1 MNRRWLFSIVLAL
14 TIVLVGCAGSSEAA
28 QGSNETSQEAQGGQT
43 IKAMQTDTPEVEEAK
58 AGESV
63 TATSLKRYAKNYGE
77 QTPLM
82 VRLSMKNLS
91 YDGKLLNVPL
101 FMADQLNRLIG
112 LVLS

>member
-1 MNRRWLFSIVLAL
+1 MHQSLKRSFAVAPRYWADATHEVDFV
-14 TIVLVGCAGSSEAA
+14 A
-28 QGSNETSQEAQGGQT
+28 QREND
-43 IKAMQTDTPEVEEAK
+43 IIPIEAK

>member
-1 MNRRWLFSIVLAL
+1 M
-14 TIVLVGCAGSSEAA
+14 
-28 QGSNETSQEAQGGQT
+28 
-43 IKAMQTDTPEVEEAK
+43 
-58 AGESV
+58 